1 MNKVYIVIVNYN
13 KFDDTI
19 ECLESVFKS
28 NYANFQIFV
37 VDNSTDSMPVQQL
50 LAWVADNNYNSV
62 TTAFTDLVY
71 PLTPKPIDH
80 IIIDEEAF
88 KNSNEVFENK
98 ITFVKAVNR
107 GFAAA
112 NNVVLSYLLKKAE
125 PSSFIWLLNN
135 DTVIEKATLGNLVT
149 DYKSSADIKKVLGA
163 KLRYYDRPLVIQAV
177 AGRYNTWL
185 GRHKHIGDGEEDTGQ
200 YDNYIPQK
208 KDYIVGASMFL
219 PQLFIEQA
227 GLMCEDYFLYF
238 EELDWVKQGEK
249 HGYTIAIAHNAIVYH
264 KQGASITGAGNNKG
278 NTTIAE
284 YYSITNRVRFIKKW
298 YPYSLPTVMIG
309 VIWALVKRLFQG
321 KLKLV
326 KKSSVTIMKIIFT
339 NKPTIH

>member
-19 ECLESVFKS
+19 ECLESVLKS
-28 NYANFQIFV
+28 NYTNYQVFV

-50 LAWVADNNYNSV
+50 LAWVSDNKYNSV
-62 TTAFTDLVY
+62 TTAFTDLVF

-80 IIIDEEAF
+80 IIIEEEAF

-98 ITFVKAVNR
+98 IIIVKAVNR

-112 NNVVLSYLLKKAE
+112 NNVVLSYLLKKGE
-125 PSSFIWLLNN
+125 HSSLIWLLNN
-135 DTVIEKATLGNLVT
+135 DTVIEKNTLGNLAAF
-149 DYKSSADIKKVLGA
+149 YESNAGIKKVLGA
-163 KLRYYDRPLVIQAV
+163 RLRYYDRPSVIQAV
-177 AGRYNTWL
+177 AGRYNTLL
-185 GRHKHIGDGEEDTGQ
+185 GRHKHIGDGEEDNGQ

-219 PQLFIEQA
+219 PKLFIEQA

-238 EELDWVKQGEK
+238 EELDWLKQGEK
-249 HGYTIAIAHNAIVYH
+249 YGYSISLAHNAIVYH

-298 YPYSLPTVMIG
+298 YPYNLPTVMIG
-309 VIWALVKRLFQG
+309 IIWALVKRLFQG
-321 KLKLV
+321 KLELV

-339 NKPTIH
+339 NKSAIR